1 MRLALICSN
10 KIALP
15 RALAAICQRGADL
28 IFIPMTAT
36 RSADSP
42 SLRDALESV
51 YSIDRELGR
60 GGTATVYLA
69 QDLRHDRLVALK
81 VLHSAVAESLG
92 AERFLREIKT
102 AARLNHPHILP
113 LFDSGAVD
121 GFLYYVMPYVE
132 GESLRQTL
140 DRLGQIPVD
149 EAIGYAQDVAAALDY
164 AHRQGIVHRDVK
176 PENVM
181 LHEGIAT
188 VMDFGIAKAPDGDSS
203 GPLTMTGMF
212 VGTPAYVSPEQAF
225 GESVIDGRSDQYS
238 LACMVYEMIT
248 GQPTFAGSSPRATIA
263 QRMSG
268 VVPELEQL
276 DDRVAPEVIAAL
288 RRALSVD
295 PADRFE
301 TMREFAANLTIGG
314 RTTPSSMRLMT
325 APAMS
330 AAKSVA
336 VLPFENNSGDPGND
350 YLADGVAEEIISAL
364 SKVRTLRVA
373 SRTISFA
380 MKGKRDDLQ
389 DVGRKLKVSTVLNGS
404 VRRSGNRIR
413 VTAELVNVS
422 DGSQLWAERYDR
434 EMEDV
439 FAIQDDISESIVRA
453 LRVILGDA
461 ERKALKA
468 RTRDIRAYEY
478 YLRGRQYVD
487 LRKKSLAYAME
498 MFRRAVEIDPEYA
511 SAHAGIADCLS
522 LTHLLFDTNPQFVAE
537 ADAASKR
544 AIELE
549 PDLAEAHLA
558 RGMMYSC
565 LRDYGN
571 SNREFEIAMRLD
583 QKLFEA
589 PYYWGRNLI
598 WQGRG
603 DDAIRIFR
611 IAQALRPESYDVVA
625 MLSLAYRSVG
635 RNADADA
642 ARGQSLRMMEERLEL
657 NPDDPRAWVLAATQ
671 YGAIHDRERAE
682 EAIRRALA
690 IDDDALTMY
699 NAACAHALLG
709 DSEKA
714 LDYLESAIAMGWRH
728 REWLQHDTDFD
739 FDRDNDRFREIL
751 SCL

>member
-1 MRLALICSN
+1 MS
-10 KIALP
+10 
-15 RALAAICQRGADL
+15 GT
-28 IFIPMTAT
+28 IPSSS
-36 RSADSP
+36 RR
-42 SLRDALESV
+42 LRDALESA

-60 GGTATVYLA
+60 GGTAAVYLA

-81 VLHSAVAESLG
+81 VLHSEVAESLG
-92 AERFLREIKT
+92 ADRFLREIKT

-132 GESLRQTL
+132 GESLRQAL
-140 DRLGQIPVD
+140 NRLGQIPVD
-149 EAIGYAQDVAAALDY
+149 EAIAYAHDMAAALDY

-176 PENVM
+176 PENAMV
-181 LHEGIAT
+181 HEGIAT
-188 VMDFGIAKAPDGDSS
+188 LMDFGIAKALDADSS
-203 GPLTMTGMF
+203 GPLTVTGMF

-225 GESVIDGRSDQYS
+225 GESGIDGRSDQFS

-248 GQPTFAGSSPRATIA
+248 GQPTFSGSSPQAIIA
-263 QRMSG
+263 QRMSS
-268 VVPELEQL
+268 VAPELGQL
-276 DDRVAPEVIAAL
+276 EDRVAPEAIAAL

-295 PADRFE
+295 ATDRFP
-301 TMREFAANLTIGG
+301 TMREFAANLTAGG
-314 RTTPSSMRLMT
+314 RTTPSSMRQMS
-325 APAMS
+325 APVTS

-336 VLPFENNSGDPGND
+336 VLPFENNSGNAEND
-350 YLADGVAEEIISAL
+350 YLADGIAEEIISAL

-404 VRRSGNRIR
+404 LRRSGNHIR

-487 LRKKSLAYAME
+487 LRKKSLAYAMD
-498 MFRRAVEIDPEYA
+498 MFHRAVEIDPEYA

-522 LTHLLFDTNPQFVAE
+522 LMHSLFDPSPETLAR

-544 AIELE
+544 AIDLE
-549 PDLAEAHLA
+549 PDLAEARAA
-558 RGMMYSC
+558 RGLVYACM
-565 LRDYGN
+565 RDYEN
-571 SNREFEIAMRLD
+571 SNREFELALRLD
-583 QKLFEA
+583 PKLFEA
-589 PYYWGRNLI
+589 PYHWARTLI

-603 DDAIRIFR
+603 GDAIRLLR
-611 IAQALRPESYDVVA
+611 IAHELRPESYDVVS
-625 MLSLAYRSVG
+625 MVSHAYSSMG
-635 RNADADA
+635 RMADAKA
-642 ARGQSLRMMEERLEL
+642 ARTQSLKMMEQRLEL
-657 NPDDPRAWVLAATQ
+657 NPDDPRAWILSATA
-671 YGAIHDRERAE
+671 YAGMHERERAE

-690 IDDDALTMY
+690 IDDDGLTLY

-709 DSEKA
+709 DADKA
-714 LDYLESAIAMGWRH
+714 LDYLESAIARGWH
-728 REWLQHDTDFD
+728 HAEWLRHDPDFD
-739 FDRDNDRFREIL
+739 VLRDNDRFREIVARL
-751 SCL
+751 